1 MRSPSGSPGL
11 KSTDGGADYVLAVKE
26 NQGQLYESIQDLF
39 EGAEALGFDETPY
52 DHAQTVD
59 KGHGRVERR
68 ECWVITEPD
77 CLDYLDPQEQWPQ
90 LKAAIRVVGPPHHR
104 SGRRQPTP
112 LLHQQPGRLR
122 RTTAGRHQEPLEHRK
137 LVALDLGRGPFG
149 KISAECARTM
159 AHRT

>member
-1 MRSPSGSPGL
+1 MTAMGCQREIAQRI
-11 KSTDGGADYVLAVKE
+11 TQGGADYVLAVKE

-77 CLDYLDPQEQWPQ
+77 CLDYLDPQAGLCTFGWC
-90 LKAAIRVVGPPHHR
+90 RR
-104 SGRRQPTP
+104 GRR
-112 LLHQQPGRLR
+112 
-122 RTTAGRHQEPLEHRK
+122 
-137 LVALDLGRGPFG
+137 
-149 KISAECARTM
+149 
-159 AHRT
+159 